1 MKTHRTAAAV
11 AALTLLATLALGA
24 AACGGSTSSSGSPSA
39 GASVPKAGGTLRVAF
54 QGEPTGLDPAIA
66 WEVESWS
73 IERLTYQTFLT
84 YASKPGEAGTQL
96 VPDLAT
102 EVPTAANGG
111 ISAGGKVYTFHIKK
125 GIRFAPPIGTEVTA
139 ADFKWSFQRM
149 MKAPLAP
156 ATFFYTGIVG
166 AQDYIDGKASSIS
179 GFKVVDRYTVQI
191 TLAKPDASFLY
202 AMTMPFTSVMSKAW
216 VAKVGKEINRKPL
229 GTGPYTIT
237 KWTPGQEIT
246 AAKNPDF
253 ASQGTKGQQYV
264 DNMDFT
270 FAANPGTA
278 LLKLERGQVDVLG
291 DGIPP
296 ADYLRTDQSPQWS
309 KYVVN
314 APQIMWFYTF
324 MNVLEQPFDNVK
336 VRQAVN
342 YAIDTEKI
350 QKLLAGQAA
359 SLDQIYPKG
368 MPGHQDGKQYY
379 SYDPAKA
386 KQLLA
391 DAGFPNGFKTTFYAD
406 NVDPMPK
413 LAQSVQSDLAAV
425 GITASLKIM
434 DRATYWNF
442 ISLKKSH
449 AAIGFSDWY
458 MDFPDPSDW
467 IGPLFTNP
475 IDGGANASF
484 YENPQVTALYRRV
497 GQPARPRQAP
507 ADVPA
512 DAGHRH
518 AGRPHGADVPG
529 GLERHVRRGHGRL
542 LHPPRLDLR
551 LPGVLEDQRPVR
563 DDRCRDRGA

>member
-1 MKTHRTAAAV
+1 MRTRRMMLTTVALFAL
-11 AALTLLATLALGA
+11 AALAAGL
-24 AACGGSTSSSGSPSA
+24 AACGSSTTSSSSSSP
-39 GASVPKAGGTLRVAF
+39 GTGTPKSGGTLRVTF

-84 YASKPGEAGTQL
+84 YADKPGAAGTRL

-102 EVPTAANGG
+102 EVPSAANGG
-111 ISAGGKVYTFHIKK
+111 ITQGGKVYTFHLKPGIK
-125 GIRFAPPIGTEVTA
+125 FAPPISTPVTA
-139 ADFKWSFQRM
+139 SDFKWSFQRM

-166 AQDYIDGKASSIS
+166 AQAYIDGKASSIS
-179 GFKVVDRYTVQI
+179 GFKVVDPQTVQI
-191 TLAKPDASFLY
+191 TLQKPDTSFLF

-216 VAKVGKEINRKPL
+216 VAKVGKQINRKPL

-237 KWTPGQEIT
+237 SWSPGQDIT
-246 AAKNPDF
+246 ATRNPNF
-253 ASQGTKGQQYV
+253 ASQGAKGQQYV

-270 FAANPGTA
+270 FSSNPGTA
-278 LLKLERGQVDVLG
+278 LLKLERGEVDVLG

-296 ADYLRTDQSPQWS
+296 ADYLRTDQSPEWG

-324 MNVLEQPFDNVK
+324 MNVLEKPFDNVK

-342 YAIDTEKI
+342 YAIDTQKI
-350 QKLLAGQAA
+350 QKLLAGQATA
-359 SLDQIYPKG
+359 LNQIYPKG

-379 SYDPAKA
+379 TYDPAKA

-391 DAGFPNGFKTTFYAD
+391 EAGFPNGFKTTFYAD

-413 LAQSVQSDLAAV
+413 LAQSVQSDLAAI
-425 GITASLKIM
+425 GITASLKVM

-458 MDFPDPSDW
+458 QDFPDPSDW

-475 IDGGANASF
+475 IDGGANSSF
-484 YENPQVTALYRRV
+484 YENPQVTALYNASGSQLDPAKRLQMFEQMQDIIMQDAPTAPMYQAV
-497 GQPARPRQAP
+497 FNGMHGQTT
-507 ADVPA
+507 
-512 DAGHRH
+512 
-518 AGRPHGADVPG
+518 G
-529 GLERHVRRGHGRL
+529 GFYV
-542 LHPPRLDLR
+542 HPVWTFNFQDYWKTN
-551 LPGVLEDQRPVR
+551 GQ
-563 DDRCRDRGA
+563 

>member
-1 MKTHRTAAAV
+1 MKMRRTLVVIVALAV
-11 AALTLLATLALGA
+11 LLALAAGL
-24 AACGGSTSSSGSPSA
+24 AACGGSTSSSSSPSA
-39 GASVPKAGGTLRVAF
+39 SAPKSGGTLRVTF

-84 YASKPGEAGTQL
+84 YADKSGEPGTQL

-102 EVPTAANGG
+102 DVPTAANGG
-111 ISAGGKVYTFHIKK
+111 ISADGKVYTFHLKK
-125 GIRFAPPIGTEVTA
+125 GIKFAPPVSTEVTA

-166 AQDYIDGKASSIS
+166 AQAFLNGKAGSIS
-179 GFKVVDRYTVQI
+179 GFKVVDPYAVQI
-191 TLAKPDASFLY
+191 TLAKPDTSFLF

-216 VAKVGKEINRKPL
+216 VAKVGKQINRKPL

-237 KWTPGQEIT
+237 TWSPGQEIT
-246 AAKNPDF
+246 ATRNPNF
-253 ASQGTKGQQYV
+253 ASQGTQGQQYV
-264 DNMDFT
+264 DTMDFT
-270 FAANPGTA
+270 FSANPGTA
-278 LLKLERGQVDVLG
+278 LLKLERGEVDVLG

-324 MNVLEQPFDNVK
+324 MNVLEKPFDNVK
-336 VRQAVN
+336 VRQAIN
-342 YAIDTEKI
+342 YAINTEKI
-350 QKLLAGQAA
+350 QKLLAGQASA
-359 SLDQIYPKG
+359 LNQIYPKG
-368 MPGHQDGKQYY
+368 MPGHQDGKQFY
-379 SYDPAKA
+379 SYDPTKA
-386 KQLLA
+386 KQLLTE
-391 DAGFPNGFKTTFYAD
+391 AGFPNGFSTTFYAD

-413 LAQSVQSDLAAV
+413 LAQSVQSDLAAI
-425 GITASLKIM
+425 GITASLKVM

-458 MDFPDPSDW
+458 QDFPDPSDW

-475 IDGGANASF
+475 IDGGANSSF
-484 YENPQVTALYRRV
+484 YENLQVTALYNASGSQV
-497 GQPARPRQAP
+497 DPAKRLQMFQQMQDIVMQDAPTAPMYQA
-507 ADVPA
+507 VFN
-512 DAGHRH
+512 GM
-518 AGRPHGADVPG
+518 HGADTG
-529 GLERHVRRGHGRL
+529 GFYV
-542 LHPPRLDLR
+542 HPVWTFDFQAYWKTS
-551 LPGVLEDQRPVR
+551 GQ
-563 DDRCRDRGA
+563 

>member
-1 MKTHRTAAAV
+1 MKTRRMMLTTVALFAL
-11 AALTLLATLALGA
+11 AALAAGL
-24 AACGGSTSSSGSPSA
+24 AACGSSTTSSSSSSP
-39 GASVPKAGGTLRVAF
+39 GTGTPKSGGTLRVTF

-84 YASKPGEAGTQL
+84 YADKPGTAGTRL

-102 EVPTAANGG
+102 EVPSAANGG
-111 ISAGGKVYTFHIKK
+111 ITQGGKVYTFHLKPGIK
-125 GIRFAPPIGTEVTA
+125 FAPPISTPVTA
-139 ADFKWSFQRM
+139 SDFKWSFQRM

-166 AQDYIDGKASSIS
+166 AQAYIDGKASSIS
-179 GFKVVDRYTVQI
+179 GFKVVDPQTVQI
-191 TLAKPDASFLY
+191 TLQKPDTSFLF

-216 VAKVGKEINRKPL
+216 VAKVGKQINRKPL

-237 KWTPGQEIT
+237 SWSPGQDIT
-246 AAKNPDF
+246 ATRNPNF
-253 ASQGTKGQQYV
+253 ASQGAKGQQYV

-270 FAANPGTA
+270 FSSNPGTA
-278 LLKLERGQVDVLG
+278 LLKLERGEVDVLG

-296 ADYLRTDQSPQWS
+296 ADYLRTDQSPEWG

-324 MNVLEQPFDNVK
+324 MNVLEKPFDNVK

-342 YAIDTEKI
+342 YAIDTQKI
-350 QKLLAGQAA
+350 QKLLAGQATA
-359 SLDQIYPKG
+359 LNQIYPKG

-379 SYDPAKA
+379 TYDPAKA

-391 DAGFPNGFKTTFYAD
+391 EAGFPNGFKTTFYAD

-425 GITASLKIM
+425 GITASLKVM

-458 MDFPDPSDW
+458 QDFPDPSDW

-475 IDGGANASF
+475 IDGGANSSF
-484 YENPQVTALYRRV
+484 YENPQVTALYNASGSQLDPAKRLQMFEQMQDIIMQDAPTAPMYQAV
-497 GQPARPRQAP
+497 FNGMHGQTT
-507 ADVPA
+507 
-512 DAGHRH
+512 
-518 AGRPHGADVPG
+518 G
-529 GLERHVRRGHGRL
+529 GFYV
-542 LHPPRLDLR
+542 HPVWTFNFQDYWKTN
-551 LPGVLEDQRPVR
+551 GQ
-563 DDRCRDRGA
+563 

>member
-1 MKTHRTAAAV
+1 MKTRRTLV
-11 AALTLLATLALGA
+11 AILALALLLALVVGL
-24 AACGGSTSSSGSPSA
+24 AACGGSSSSSSSSSP
-39 GASVPKAGGTLRVAF
+39 GTGTPKSGGTLRVSF

-84 YASKPGEAGTQL
+84 YADKPGTAGTQL

-102 EVPTAANGG
+102 EVPSAANGG
-111 ISAGGKVYTFHIKK
+111 ITQGGKVYTFHLKPGIK
-125 GIRFAPPIGTEVTA
+125 FAPPISTPVTA
-139 ADFKWSFQRM
+139 SDFKWSFQRM

-166 AQDYIDGKASSIS
+166 AQAYIDGKASSIS
-179 GFKVVDRYTVQI
+179 GFKVVDPQTVQI
-191 TLAKPDASFLY
+191 TLQKPDTSFLF

-216 VAKVGKEINRKPL
+216 VAKVGKQINRKPL

-246 AAKNPDF
+246 ATKNPDF
-253 ASQGTKGQQYV
+253 ASQGAQGQQYV

-278 LLKLERGQVDVLG
+278 LLKLERGQADVLG

-296 ADYLRTDQSPQWS
+296 ADYLRTTQSSQWS

-324 MNVLEQPFDNVK
+324 MNVLEKPFDNVK
-336 VRQAVN
+336 VRQAIN
-342 YAIDTEKI
+342 YAINTQKI

-359 SLDQIYPKG
+359 SLNQIYPKG
-368 MPGHQDGKQYY
+368 MPGHQDGKTYY
-379 SYDPAKA
+379 TYDPAKA

-391 DAGFPNGFKTTFYAD
+391 AAGFPNGFTTTFYAD

-413 LAQSVQSDLAAV
+413 LAQSVQSDLAAI

-458 MDFPDPSDW
+458 QDFPDPSDW

-475 IDGGANASF
+475 IDGGANSSF
-484 YENPQVTALYRRV
+484 YENPQVTALYNAS
-497 GQPARPRQAP
+497 GSQLDPAKRLQMFEQMQDIIMQDAPTAPMYQA
-507 ADVPA
+507 VFN
-512 DAGHRH
+512 GM
-518 AGRPHGADVPG
+518 HGADTG
-529 GLERHVRRGHGRL
+529 GFYV
-542 LHPPRLDLR
+542 HPVWTFNFQSYWKTN
-551 LPGVLEDQRPVR
+551 GQ
-563 DDRCRDRGA
+563 